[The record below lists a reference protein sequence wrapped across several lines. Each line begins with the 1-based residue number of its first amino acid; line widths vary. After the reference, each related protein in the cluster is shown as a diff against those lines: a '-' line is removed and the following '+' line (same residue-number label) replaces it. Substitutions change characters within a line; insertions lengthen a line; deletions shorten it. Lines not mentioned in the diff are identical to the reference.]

1 MKTRVLTV
9 LIGSLLVTLASLGC
23 GSPTEP
29 TPEMVILSPK
39 PNAQLKIGE
48 MITIQWQCVAC
59 KGIKG
64 DRAVVKLNSRISGG
78 QCEITTGF
86 LTDSRSWVVGDIKYA
101 RYATTVSPGFYY
113 IEVSSYPP
121 PSDTS
126 WTEATSGFGGVL
138 IEIVH

>member
-1 MKTRVLTV
+1 
-9 LIGSLLVTLASLGC
+9 
-23 GSPTEP
+23 
-29 TPEMVILSPK
+29 MVILSPK

-78 QCEITTGF
+78 QFTGQGEITTGF

-101 RYATTVSPGFYY
+101 RYRRRGGFLY
-113 IEVSSYPP
+113 I
-121 PSDTS
+121 
-126 WTEATSGFGGVL
+126 FGNTWYIYNL
-138 IEIVH
+138 SFRRVHWKRRF